1 MGKFFKTLISSVKSF
16 KSPSKQK
23 VVEGQCV
30 SFTQEDRNASRRK
43 EDKDQ
48 TNVMVTSKTSLV
60 FAKSKALKLTPCI
73 YSLCDFYCCLCVSE
87 EGI

>member
-30 SFTQEDRNASRRK
+30 SFTQEDRNVSRRK

-48 TNVMVTSKTSLV
+48 TNAMVTSKSLFV
-60 FAKSKALKLTPCI
+60 LKK
-73 YSLCDFYCCLCVSE
+73 
-87 EGI
+87 